1 MYKTILIV
9 KLYLNK
15 SQKIPLFRSTVLICQ
30 PSSLESLVTVRTLQ
44 RMKEGEYEE
53 TRKKRKID
61 KQEKVCQY
69 ESREKEEK

>member
-1 MYKTILIV
+1 MYKTILIL

>member
-1 MYKTILIV
+1 MYKTILIL

-44 RMKEGEYEE
+44 MKEEEYEE
-53 TRKKRKID
+53 TRKKRKND
-61 KQEKVCQY
+61 KQEKV
-69 ESREKEEK
+69 

>member
-1 MYKTILIV
+1 MYKTILIG

-44 RMKEGEYEE
+44 RIKEEEYEE
-53 TRKKRKID
+53 TRKKRKND
-61 KQEKVCQY
+61 KQEKV
-69 ESREKEEK
+69 

>member
-15 SQKIPLFRSTVLICQ
+15 SQKIPLFRSTVLICH

-44 RMKEGEYEE
+44 IKEGEYEE
-53 TRKKRKID
+53 TRKKRKND
-61 KQEKVCQY
+61 RQEKVCQY
-69 ESREKEEK
+69 KSREKEEK